1 MVTENP
7 TSARRSPA
15 WTGTAI
21 FWHAYPLGFCGAP
34 IRDHAEA
41 LAPGPDG
48 RVAPVLAPVHH
59 RLPRL
64 TRWLDHLLSLG
75 ANGLLLG
82 PVHASATHGYDSLDL
97 LRTDPRLGDEADTD
111 ALLAGCRER
120 GIRVV
125 LDGVFNHVGD
135 QHPLF
140 RAALAE
146 GPGSPADA
154 MFRIDRSDPADPT
167 WDTYQGHRELP
178 ALNHDSPAV
187 VELVVETMCHW
198 LGRGVD
204 GWRLD
209 AAFEVP
215 AAFWAQVL
223 PRVRERFPDAWILG
237 EMIGGD
243 YAAMVRDGTLDSV
256 TQYELFQAAWHAPA
270 DGNLFELAH
279 ALGRHAA
286 FLADFRPQTFVGNH
300 DVTRIAS
307 QDGIGTAVLALVT
320 VLAVG
325 GVPSIYAGDE
335 FGLTGVK
342 ANRLGGDDVLRP
354 EFPADPAAA
363 AEAPGAAAML
373 DLHRQLIALRRQRPW
388 LVDGVPEVLVVQND
402 FLRFAV
408 RGPSGSGTLV
418 VDLDITE
425 TSRARLY
432 DAPDGAAAEALAAGE
447 RLSGIWSWSA
457 QP

>member
-1 MVTENP
+1 
-7 TSARRSPA
+7 
-15 WTGTAI
+15 
-21 FWHAYPLGFCGAP
+21 
-34 IRDHAEA
+34 
-41 LAPGPDG
+41 
-48 RVAPVLAPVHH
+48 
-59 RLPRL
+59 
-64 TRWLDHLLSLG
+64 
-75 ANGLLLG
+75 
-82 PVHASATHGYDSLDL
+82 
-97 LRTDPRLGDEADTD
+97 
-111 ALLAGCRER
+111 
-120 GIRVV
+120 
-125 LDGVFNHVGD
+125 
-135 QHPLF
+135 
-140 RAALAE
+140 
-146 GPGSPADA
+146 
-154 MFRIDRSDPADPT
+154 
-167 WDTYQGHRELP
+167 
-178 ALNHDSPAV
+178 
-187 VELVVETMCHW
+187 MCHW